1 MITKILLLF
10 ILSCGNNVKIT
21 NNKLEN
27 LPAVDTLK
35 YKKTGF
41 LTKGNP
47 STVNYQEKEYIV
59 SIYSSKMAQEFI
71 NTLTPGVKT
80 EITFTGGTDKNQIV
94 LETVEKK

>member
-1 MITKILLLF
+1 
-10 ILSCGNNVKIT
+10 
-21 NNKLEN
+21 
-27 LPAVDTLK
+27 VDTLK

-80 EITFTGGTDKNQIV
+80 EITFTGGMDKNQIV